1 VRFLVRDTGI
11 GIPAAL
17 QPVLFERFT
26 PARRPGL
33 RGEPTNGLGLL
44 LCKTI
49 GEPTN
54 GLGLLLCKTIVEW
67 HQGTITV
74 ASTEGIGT
82 TFTVEIPQAE

>member
-1 VRFLVRDTGI
+1 VRLQVQDSGI

-17 QPVLFERFT
+17 LPVLFERFT

-49 GEPTN
+49 
-54 GLGLLLCKTIVEW
+54 VEW

-74 ASTEGIGT
+74 ASTEGVGT